1 MPEAMGFSGYR
12 LEAQCIYHAHGSP
25 EFLCSLHNHRC
36 FLDAIELLSGLHLQA
51 PMAVSPAGFRI
62 LLLHFSILIC
72 PSTTSRPVSVR
83 RTRKTDINPPHTHA
97 RLSNAST
104 HTAVRC
110 AKGAGVHACLSHPSS
125 SAGAGVRRWIPLKFL
140 MPSYV
145 FATLFSALEYP
156 TCV

>member
-1 MPEAMGFSGYR
+1 MPLNR
-12 LEAQCIYHAHGSP
+12 LLGL
-25 EFLCSLHNHRC
+25 FL
-36 FLDAIELLSGLHLQA
+36 QT
-51 PMAVSPAGFRI
+51 PMAVSPAEFRI

-125 SAGAGVRRWIPLKFL
+125 SAGAGVRRWIPVKFL
-140 MPSYV
+140 IPSYV